1 MEKPRILLVEDEMD
15 LGNVV
20 RQYLEISDFEV
31 DWVTNGRQAYD
42 LLRSPAPTRHPPSP
56 PPGAPAATLH
66 LPASAAPRQSP
77 APNYQIVLIDVSM
90 PEMDGFELAEK
101 IVQLGLKLPFLF
113 LTARNEKADR
123 LHGLK
128 LGADDYII
136 KPFDVDE
143 LVLRIR
149 NIIKRNTGA
158 TLFTPASADPFVR
171 REDVVFHKDSLK
183 LLIGNKKEI
192 VLTPREAE
200 LLDYLFRNENR
211 ILKREEILSQLWGE
225 NDYFL
230 GRSLDVFISRLRKHL
245 SDSDF
250 ISIDNVYG
258 VGFVFNVKRR

>member
-1 MEKPRILLVEDEMD
+1 MEKPRILLVEDETD

-20 RQYLEISDFEV
+20 KQYLEISDFEV
-31 DWVTNGRQAYD
+31 KWLINGREAYD
-42 LLRSPAPTRHPPSP
+42 HLREESSD
-56 PPGAPAATLH
+56 
-66 LPASAAPRQSP
+66 
-77 APNYQIVLIDVSM
+77 YQIALLDVAM
-90 PEMDGFELAEK
+90 PEMDGFQLADK

-113 LTARNEKADR
+113 LTARNEKSDR
-123 LHGLK
+123 LYGLK
-128 LGADDYII
+128 LGADDYIS

-149 NIIKRNTGA
+149 NIIKRNAGSQ
-158 TLFTPASADPFVR
+158 PAAGPMPLVR
-171 REDVVFHKDSLK
+171 EEDVAFSKDTLK
-183 LLIGNKKEI
+183 LTIGGKKEV

-200 LLDYLFRNENR
+200 LLNFLFQNQNR

-245 SDSDF
+245 SASAF

-258 VGFVFNVKRR
+258 VGFVFNVRKK

>member
-1 MEKPRILLVEDEMD
+1 MKTRVLLVEDEVD

-20 RQYLEISDFEV
+20 KQYLEISEFEV
-31 DWVTNGRQAYD
+31 DWLQNGKLAYEQIKKD
-42 LLRSPAPTRHPPSP
+42 
-56 PPGAPAATLH
+56 
-66 LPASAAPRQSP
+66 PRRY
-77 APNYQIVLIDVSM
+77 NIILIDVSM
-90 PEMDGFELAEK
+90 PEMDGFQLAEK
-101 IVQLGLKLPFLF
+101 IVGLGYDIAFLF

-128 LGADDYII
+128 LGADDYIT

-149 NIIKRNTGA
+149 NIIRRAPVAAPVSRTPIIRGDIQFYKD
-158 TLFTPASADPFVR
+158 TLR
-171 REDVVFHKDSLK
+171 LQ
-183 LLIGNKKEI
+183 IGRQKEI
-192 VLTPREAE
+192 VLTPRESE

-211 ILKREEILSQLWGE
+211 VLRREEILTQLWGE

-245 SDSDF
+245 SISRF

-258 VGFVFNVKRR
+258 VGFVFNVQENPASPGR